1 MRSIFASG
9 HPLRFLSGFCC
20 CFCCFIFFVIG
31 NRSKKSL
38 SENPTELGGARRL
51 WAPTCKHWMVSA
63 ATPAF
68 PYQSL
73 ATSFDD
79 STRMS
84 SVRSIFTSCYPL
96 HFCSGFCCCF
106 CCFMLFFFIGDRS
119 KNSFVKN
126 PTELGELCGDE
137 VLRQSQ
143 ICKDCLSE
151 KFPSARLFTSTG
163 HAASSKKCLPCCSTV
178 AMPLFTTSTRVYVFT
193 PLYRMSEIQSLA
205 TSFDDSTRMS
215 SVRSIFASCHPLRF
229 CSGFCCCF
237 CCFMLFFVHRRQ
249 EQELFR

>member
-1 MRSIFASG
+1 MRAMLSLHLNASLKSY
-9 HPLRFLSGFCC
+9 PLLQTLMIEHATYLCVRSSHEAIHYASALVSVAASAASC
-20 CFCCFIFFVIG
+20 FFVIG

-84 SVRSIFTSCYPL
+84 SVRSIFTSCHPL

-106 CCFMLFFFIGDRS
+106 CCFMLFFSSETGARTLSLRIPQNWAEPED
-119 KNSFVKN
+119 
-126 PTELGELCGDE
+126 CG
-137 VLRQSQ
+137 R
-143 ICKDCLSE
+143 
-151 KFPSARLFTSTG
+151 
-163 HAASSKKCLPCCSTV
+163 
-178 AMPLFTTSTRVYVFT
+178 
-193 PLYRMSEIQSLA
+193 
-205 TSFDDSTRMS
+205 
-215 SVRSIFASCHPLRF
+215 
-229 CSGFCCCF
+229 
-237 CCFMLFFVHRRQ
+237 
-249 EQELFR
+249 